1 LSGSQPPEEDTMYTE
16 ADAITAPHPDVATA
30 AAPAAKMD
38 AYWMPFTA
46 NRQFK
51 KAPRLLAKA
60 SGMHFW
66 TPEGRQILDGI
77 AGLWC
82 VNAGHARPRIVK
94 AIAEQ
99 AAEMDFAP
107 PFNMGHPKAFELAE
121 RLVELTPK
129 GLNKVFYTNSGS
141 EAVETALKMA
151 VAYHRVR
158 GEGAR
163 TRLIGRERGYH
174 GVNFGGISVGG
185 MVANRKMFG
194 PLLAGVDHLR
204 HTHDLARN
212 AYSRGVPEHGAELA
226 DDLERLVALHDASTI
241 AAVIVEPVAGSTG
254 VLLPPKGYLQ
264 RLREICDKHG
274 ILLIFDEVI
283 TGFGRLGS
291 PFAAT
296 HFGVTPDLMTV
307 AKGITNG
314 CVPMGAVFAKQNI
327 HDAFMNGPEHLI
339 EFFHGYTYS
348 AHPLACAAALG
359 TLDTYAEEGLLTRG
373 AKMAPAFENA
383 LHTLKGLPHVIDVRN
398 IGLVGGIELAPIA
411 GQPGKRAFD
420 VFLECW
426 ERGLL
431 IRTTGDTIALSPP
444 LIIEET
450 HIQQIVG
457 TLADVVK
464 KLA

>member
-1 LSGSQPPEEDTMYTE
+1 MRKDDPITLSPSSEIGQSP
-16 ADAITAPHPDVATA
+16 
-30 AAPAAKMD
+30 KSGMD
-38 AYWMPFTA
+38 AFWMPFTA

-51 KAPRLLAKA
+51 QEPRLLAKA

-66 TPEGRQILDGI
+66 TPEGREVLDGI

-82 VNAGHARPRIVK
+82 VNAGHARPKIVK

-99 AAEMDFAP
+99 AQELDFAP

-121 RLVELTPK
+121 KLVELTPP

-141 EAVETALKMA
+141 ESVETALKMA
-151 VAYHRVR
+151 IAYHRVR
-158 GEGAR
+158 GEGSR

-185 MVANRKMFG
+185 IVANRKMFG
-194 PLLAGVDHLR
+194 TLLAGVDHIR

-212 AYSRGVPEHGAELA
+212 AFSRGVPEHGAELA
-226 DDLERLVALHDASTI
+226 DDLERLVTLHDASTI

-314 CVPMGAVFAKQNI
+314 CVPMGAVFAKQHI
-327 HDAFMNGPEHLI
+327 HDVFMTGPEHLI

-348 AHPLACAAALG
+348 SHPLACAAALG
-359 TLDTYAEEGLLTRG
+359 TLETYADEGLLTRG
-373 AKMAPAFENA
+373 AQMAPYFENA
-383 LHTLKGLPHVIDVRN
+383 LHSLKEAPNVIDVRN
-398 IGLVGGIELAPIA
+398 IGLVGGIELAPRP
-411 GQPGKRAFD
+411 GEPGKRAFD

-426 ERGLL
+426 QRGVL

-444 LIIEET
+444 LIVENK
-450 HIQQIVG
+450 HIDQIVD
-457 TLADVVK
+457 TLADVLKTVR
-464 KLA
+464 

>member
-1 LSGSQPPEEDTMYTE
+1 MNKEL
-16 ADAITAPHPDVATA
+16 
-30 AAPAAKMD
+30 D

-51 KAPRLLAKA
+51 KAPRMLARA
-60 SGMHFW
+60 EGMHFW

-82 VNAGHARPRIVK
+82 VNAGHARPKIVE
-94 AIAEQ
+94 AIRAQ
-99 AAEMDFAP
+99 ASEMDFAP
-107 PFNMGHPKAFELAE
+107 PFQMGHPKAFELAE
-121 RLVELTPK
+121 RLVKIAPT
-129 GLNKVFYTNSGS
+129 GLSKVFYTNSGS
-141 EAVETALKMA
+141 EAVDTALKMA
-151 VAYHRVR
+151 IAYHRVR
-158 GEGAR
+158 GDGAR

-174 GVNFGGISVGG
+174 GVNFGGVSVGG

-194 PLLAGVDHLR
+194 PLLAGVDHIR

-212 AYSRGVPEHGAELA
+212 AFSKGQPEYGVEFA
-226 DDLERLVALHDASTI
+226 DDLERVVALHDASTI

-283 TGFGRLGS
+283 TGFGRVGA

-307 AKGITNG
+307 AKGLTNG
-314 CVPMGAVFAKQNI
+314 AVPMGAVFARQSI

-339 EFFHGYTYS
+339 EFYHGYTYS

-359 TLDTYAEEGLLTRG
+359 TLDTYADDGLLTR
-373 AKMAPAFENA
+373 AATMAPTFESA
-383 LHTLKGLPHVIDVRN
+383 VHSLEGLPNVIDVRN
-398 IGLVGGIELAPIA
+398 IGLIGGIELAPIA
-411 GQPGKRAFD
+411 ADPGKRAFS
-420 VFLECW
+420 VFLDCW
-426 ERGLL
+426 EHGLL
-431 IRTTGDTIALSPP
+431 VRTTGDTVALSPP
-444 LIIEET
+444 LIIENQ
-450 HIQQIVG
+450 HIDQIVG
-457 TLADVVK
+457 TLAAAIK
-464 KLA
+464 RAG